1 MKEKLISGIIELK
14 PGEYAEFYANYISN
28 IPSGTLQ
35 NILTADLIQWESLFK
50 NLSDVEGLK
59 AYAPGKWTVKEM
71 ILHCID
77 TERIFCTRALMI
89 ARGESNSIAGYDHE
103 LYASNSNAND
113 RSIESLKTEL
123 SAQRHSTRTLFDT
136 FSDSDLQKIGVA
148 NNNKLSVRAIAYI
161 IPGHCMHHFKVLR
174 ERYDLSF

>member
-1 MKEKLISGIIELK
+1 MKEKLIPAIIELES
-14 PGEYAEFYANYISN
+14 GEYADFYENYISN
-28 IPSGTLQ
+28 IPSNTLQ
-35 NILTADLIQWESLFK
+35 NVLTADLNKWESLFK
-50 NLSDVEGLK
+50 NLTDAEGLN
-59 AYAPGKWTVKEM
+59 AYASGKWTVKEM

-103 LYASNSNAND
+103 LYAANSNAND

-123 SAQRHSTRTLFDT
+123 FAQRHSTRTLFDT
-136 FSDSDLQKIGVA
+136 FSGSDLQKIGIA
-148 NNNKLSVRAIAYI
+148 NKNKLSVRAIAYI

-174 ERYDLSF
+174 ERYGMSF

>member
-1 MKEKLISGIIELK
+1 MQEKLIPAILELESD
-14 PGEYAEFYANYISN
+14 EYADFYKEYISN
-28 IPSGTLQ
+28 IPGGTLQ
-35 NILTADLIQWESLFK
+35 DILTADLTKWEALFK
-50 NLSDVEGLK
+50 NLTDAEGLK

-89 ARGESNSIAGYDHE
+89 ARGETKSISGYDHE
-103 LYASNSNAND
+103 LYAAHSNAND

-123 SAQRHSTRTLFDT
+123 LAQRHSTRTLFDT
-136 FSDSDLQKIGVA
+136 FSNSDLQKAGVA

-174 ERYDLSF
+174 ERYGVSF

>member
-1 MKEKLISGIIELK
+1 MKAELIPAIIQLET
-14 PGEYAEFYANYISN
+14 GEYAEFYENYISN
-28 IPSGTLQ
+28 IPTDTLP
-35 NILTADLIQWESLFK
+35 NILTVDLNQWENLFK
-50 NLSDVEGLK
+50 NLTDAQGVK

-103 LYASNSNAND
+103 LYAANSNAND

-123 SAQRHSTRTLFDT
+123 FAQRHSTHTLFNT
-136 FSDSDLQKIGVA
+136 FSDNDLQKIGVA

-174 ERYDLSF
+174 ERYEVSF